1 MDFEQLA
8 FIEKWRRRA
17 VRGVVVGLD
26 ATRGDTILT
35 LRVADL
41 GPPIDLSGRD
51 ETGAVRK
58 QRLTIGGKTWGYR
71 PFLRYTATHALVRI
85 PEAGYSYGRG
95 WIEFGVGCHTCAM
108 RLVVEPDTIKDHVQ
122 SIIKKLGATDRT
134 HAAVIAVRGGTQ
146 ANTAELTA

>member
-58 QRLTIGGKTWGYR
+58 QRLTIGDRVFVAFRYR
-71 PFLRYTATHALVRI
+71 VSDATPGTGARTAGALRKGAEIEGALAAIGDLAELDLDGIKVIVEGDLSAFSAGDTVRVRI
-85 PEAGYSYGRG
+85 A
-95 WIEFGVGCHTCAM
+95 
-108 RLVVEPDTIKDHVQ
+108 DD
-122 SIIKKLGATDRT
+122 GA
-134 HAAVIAVRGGTQ
+134 AYVIPTR
-146 ANTAELTA
+146 